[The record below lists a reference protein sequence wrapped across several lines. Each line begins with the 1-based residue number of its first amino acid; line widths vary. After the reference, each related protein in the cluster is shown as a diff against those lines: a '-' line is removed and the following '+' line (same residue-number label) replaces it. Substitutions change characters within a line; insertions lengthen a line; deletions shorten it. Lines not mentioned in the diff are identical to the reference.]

1 MKIIKNKRDVKSCDK
16 FRHQVDI
23 EDIKTPITSAS
34 NDISLINEIERNIR
48 SKVDEFMA
56 DIFGDDPDYT
66 SDYSAV
72 DVEETSDDRIRV
84 EVRAELTYNS
94 LEELASELNE
104 VVEYYDSYAY
114 FEPVEPGIIEAYIDV
129 DSAN

>member
-1 MKIIKNKRDVKSCDK
+1 MKIMKNKRDVKSCDK

-34 NDISLINEIERNIR
+34 NDISLINEIKRNIR
-48 SKVDEFMA
+48 SKVDEFMT
-56 DIFGDDPDYT
+56 DIFGDDIDYA

-94 LEELASELNE
+94 LEELASKLNE

-114 FEPVEPGIIEAYIDV
+114 FEPVEPGIIEAYIDI
-129 DSAN
+129 DSTN

>member
-48 SKVDEFMA
+48 SKVDEFMT

-72 DVEETSDDRIRV
+72 DVEEISDDRIRV

-94 LEELASELNE
+94 LEELASKLNE

-129 DSAN
+129 DSTN